1 MVSGPSQE
9 SSKTRERPPHE
20 LAKTLPPMHRRS
32 LISLLEAYTP
42 SDATDAAAR
51 ERILGFVRAHDD
63 CFERTLLEGHVTG
76 SAWIVNPARTRCLLT
91 HHRKLDRWLQ
101 LGGHADGQTDAL
113 EVAMRE
119 AREESGLTSLRPV
132 SEAIFD
138 CDVHPIPGRKTEPE
152 HFHYDVRFLLE
163 ADDAEPLVISEES
176 NELAWVSLED
186 VRTLESDE
194 SVMRMVA
201 KTTSARS

>member
-1 MVSGPSQE
+1 
-9 SSKTRERPPHE
+9 
-20 LAKTLPPMHRRS
+20 MHRRS

-51 ERILGFVRAHDD
+51 DRILRFVRAHDD
-63 CFERTLLEGHVTG
+63 CFERSLLEGHVTG
-76 SAWIVNPARTRCLLT
+76 SAWIINASRTRCLLT

-113 EVAMRE
+113 DVAMRE

-138 CDVHPIPGRKTEPE
+138 CDVHPIPGRRSEPE

-163 ADDAEPLVISEES
+163 ADDAEPLVLSEES
-176 NELAWVSLED
+176 KELAWVALAD
-186 VRTLESDE
+186 VASLESDE

-201 KTTSARS
+201 KTGAVTTARS

>member
-1 MVSGPSQE
+1 
-9 SSKTRERPPHE
+9 
-20 LAKTLPPMHRRS
+20 MHRRS

-51 ERILGFVRAHDD
+51 IRILHFVRSHDD
-63 CFERTLLEGHVTG
+63 CFERSLLEGHVTG
-76 SAWIVNPARTRCLLT
+76 SAWIVNASRTRCLLT

-132 SEAIFD
+132 SDAIFD
-138 CDVHPIPGRKTEPE
+138 CDVHPIPGRTSEPE

-163 ADDAEPLVISEES
+163 ADDAEPLVLSEES
-176 NELAWVSLED
+176 KELAWVALAD
-186 VRTLESDE
+186 VASLESDE

-201 KTTSARS
+201 KTGAATTARS

>member
-1 MVSGPSQE
+1 
-9 SSKTRERPPHE
+9 
-20 LAKTLPPMHRRS
+20 MHRR
-32 LISLLEAYTP
+32 LLEILLEAYVPTG
-42 SDATDAAAR
+42 ATDAAAR

-76 SAWIVNPARTRCLLT
+76 SAWIVNPSRTRCLLT

-119 AREESGLTSLRPV
+119 AREESGLTSLRAV
-132 SEAIFD
+132 SDAIFD
-138 CDVHPIPGRKTEPE
+138 CDVHSIPGRKAEPE

-163 ADDAEPLVISEES
+163 ADDTEPLVLSEES
-176 NELAWVSLED
+176 KELAWVALED
-186 VRTLESDE
+186 VASLESDE
-194 SVMRMVA
+194 SVMRMVV
-201 KTTSARS
+201 KTAQAPR

>member
-1 MVSGPSQE
+1 
-9 SSKTRERPPHE
+9 
-20 LAKTLPPMHRRS
+20 MHRRS

-51 ERILGFVRAHDD
+51 DRILRFVRAHDD

-101 LGGHADGQTDAL
+101 LGGHADGQTDIL

-119 AREESGLTSLRPV
+119 AVEESGLTSLRPGDWLR
-132 SEAIFD
+132 FR
-138 CDVHPIPGRKTEPE
+138 HPDSA
-152 HFHYDVRFLLE
+152 HS
-163 ADDAEPLVISEES
+163 DDHPAK
-176 NELAWVSLED
+176 
-186 VRTLESDE
+186 
-194 SVMRMVA
+194 SVPVPVFEVPI
-201 KTTSARS
+201 

>member
-1 MVSGPSQE
+1 
-9 SSKTRERPPHE
+9 
-20 LAKTLPPMHRRS
+20 MHRQP
-32 LISLLEAYTP
+32 IEALLEAYIP
-42 SDATDAAAR
+42 SHPTDAEAR
-51 ERILGFVRAHDD
+51 DRILRFVRAHGD

-101 LGGHADGQTDAL
+101 LGGHADGQTDIL

-119 AREESGLTSLRPV
+119 AEEESGLKSLRPV
-132 SEAIFD
+132 SPAIFD
-138 CDVHPIPGRKTEPE
+138 CDVHPIPGRKAEPE

-176 NELAWVSLED
+176 NELAWVALED
-186 VRTLESDE
+186 VVTLESDE

-201 KTTSARS
+201 KTKSGTDPD

>member
-1 MVSGPSQE
+1 
-9 SSKTRERPPHE
+9 
-20 LAKTLPPMHRRS
+20 MHRQP
-32 LISLLEAYTP
+32 LESLLQAYTP
-42 SDATDAAAR
+42 SHATDAEAR
-51 ERILGFVRAHDD
+51 DRILRFVRGHED

-76 SAWIVNPARTRCLLT
+76 SAWIVNPSRTRCLLT

-101 LGGHADGQTDAL
+101 LGGHADGQTDIL

-119 AREESGLTSLRPV
+119 AEEESGLKSLRPV
-132 SEAIFD
+132 SREIFD

-176 NELAWVSLED
+176 KELAWVVLED
-186 VRTLESDE
+186 VATLESDE

-201 KTTSARS
+201 KTRDGSRTA

>member
-1 MVSGPSQE
+1 
-9 SSKTRERPPHE
+9 
-20 LAKTLPPMHRRS
+20 MHRRS
-32 LISLLEAYTP
+32 LISLLEAYKP
-42 SDATDAAAR
+42 SDSTDAAAR

-63 CFERTLLEGHVTG
+63 CFERSLLEGHVTG

-119 AREESGLTSLRPV
+119 AREESGLTSLRAV
-132 SEAIFD
+132 SDAIFD

-163 ADDAEPLVISEES
+163 ADDGEPLVISEES
-176 NELAWVSLED
+176 KELAWVALDD

-201 KTTSARS
+201 KTATAGTTRAR